1 MTKDQ
6 IFPFTLKS
14 HDAVVKGRA
23 VVLGK
28 TLAMVYEGKGWPL
41 PVKRIVAEACPVA
54 VGVAALSGH
63 VDLKVLA
70 VHGDGAIRD
79 LNVGVSGGHKY
90 SAYVHYDSQVEQWGD
105 NMPQLFGGG
114 FLSFLSAGSSEARQ
128 HILRGV
134 NIDEAALTD
143 CVMNYWRMLGNREIA
158 LKTAV
163 SADASIAACI
173 AIEKPGDSEAD
184 EEDDE
189 RTALQKDS
197 FWRDA
202 VIAMAGVKDD
212 DMLSNLPLALDKRLG
227 GLHFKLGEPVKAKFW
242 DYKQEAE

>member
-1 MTKDQ
+1 
-6 IFPFTLKS
+6 
-14 HDAVVKGRA
+14 
-23 VVLGK
+23 
-28 TLAMVYEGKGWPL
+28 
-41 PVKRIVAEACPVA
+41 
-54 VGVAALSGH
+54 
-63 VDLKVLA
+63 
-70 VHGDGAIRD
+70 
-79 LNVGVSGGHKY
+79 
-90 SAYVHYDSQVEQWGD
+90 
-105 NMPQLFGGG
+105 
-114 FLSFLSAGSSEARQ
+114 
-128 HILRGV
+128 
-134 NIDEAALTD
+134 
-143 CVMNYWRMLGNREIA
+143 WRTLGNREIA

-173 AIEKPGDSEAD
+173 AMERFHNSEAD
-184 EEDDE
+184 EDDE